1 MNSAAQR
8 KQTLWLLCGFWIFS
22 AIYYASHPLAW
33 TFIYGSPFRLRETIA
48 SGTQWLFCIPLS
60 LYCLRLP
67 ARFPLDRTHR
77 GPSLRRLVRIGLVVC
92 VLLFALDVLTFSIV
106 TLTAESP
113 PPFLQFVAMIAVSR
127 THTYILIYLLLAGF
141 AYAIDSLQRSQ
152 TLEEIAA
159 RQALAAAELQRDLAD
174 ARLRTLRM
182 QLQPHFIF
190 NTHHAITGLMLEGQ
204 TDKAVQMLVRLSDL
218 LRLTLDQG
226 DGHEVSLR
234 QEIAL
239 LRQYLEIQ
247 QIRFG
252 DRLQV
257 DIAVPAEVEDAAVPS
272 LILQPLVENAV
283 RHGIDRQ
290 IAPGWIRVNG
300 ARAGDRLCLSVEN
313 SGLPAAATT
322 APARQGIGLRTTR
335 ARLQQAYGAAHTFQ
349 LVPMAHGGMKAELTL
364 PFRPHLPRTP
374 APEAAPTLA

>member
-1 MNSAAQR
+1 MKSPGHR
-8 KQTLWLLCGFWIFS
+8 KQTLLLLSGFWLFS
-22 AIYYASHPLAW
+22 ALYYASHPLAW
-33 TFIYGSPFRLRETIA
+33 RLIYGSPFNLRETVA
-48 SGTQWLFCIPLS
+48 SGTQWLLCIPLS
-60 LYCLRLP
+60 LYCLTLP
-67 ARFPLDRTHR
+67 ARFPLDRTGR
-77 GPSLRRLVRIGLVVC
+77 RASLRRLVQIGLIVC
-92 VLLFALDVLTFSIV
+92 VLLFVLDVLVFHLLS
-106 TLTAESP
+106 LTSAKP

-127 THTYILIYLLLAGF
+127 THTYILIYLLLTGF
-141 AYAIDSLQRSQ
+141 AYALDSLQRSQ
-152 TLEEIAA
+152 ALEEQAA
-159 RQALAAAELQRDLAD
+159 QQARAAAELQRDLAD

-218 LRLTLDQG
+218 LRLTLEQG

-257 DIAVPAEVEDAAVPS
+257 DIAVDAETLDAAVPS

-290 IAPGWIRVNG
+290 IAPGWIKVTG
-300 ARAGDRLCLSVEN
+300 ARDGERLVLAVEN
-313 SGLPAAATT
+313 SGKAEAA
-322 APARQGIGLRTTR
+322 PERARRNGIGLATTR
-335 ARLQQAYGAAHTFQ
+335 ARLQQAYGAAHAFALTRM
-349 LVPMAHGGMKAELTL
+349 PHGGMKAELSL
-364 PFRPHLPRTP
+364 PFTP
-374 APEAAPTLA
+374 MQSPASAIVSEAVPA